1 MTPERIEEIKA
12 LCKTDPR
19 ALLNG
24 SEALALEVLPVL
36 LAEVERLSEENRRAI
51 EVVCKCSNENVQLT
65 AEMERLGKIREA
77 FYDFYDPDDGISGP
91 GGGYENIHRIF
102 EESP

>member
-1 MTPERIEEIKA
+1 MGDRIMTPERIEEIKA

-36 LAEVERLSEENRRAI
+36 LAELERLSKQVEALKKLNSGDWGDWRRAYLGNPGDPHARVVEI
-51 EVVCKCSNENVQLT
+51 E
-65 AEMERLGKIREA
+65 
-77 FYDFYDPDDGISGP
+77 
-91 GGGYENIHRIF
+91 
-102 EESP
+102 EEG